1 MSKMENTFL
10 WNKSSGGVPSDYD
23 ELKIQ
28 VKNNTDN
35 IELNKN
41 EFDEFKKQYDN
52 KQQEQDNVIN
62 QKANTSDLEGYTTKQ
77 YVDNSLVGKQ
87 DILMWKNKPIKNI
100 VFEDSQVCINWL
112 NDDNSRIKVIS
123 YRGFGVHQGG
133 YYTPIPWNYISSERL
148 WIQFNP
154 NTGKWFWSESTN
166 FIARNMYVLIVEYV
180 EM

>member
-23 ELKIQ
+23 ELKKQ
-28 VKNNTDN
+28 VKNNIDN

-52 KQQEQDNVIN
+52 KQQEQDN
-62 QKANTSDLEGYTTKQ
+62 
-77 YVDNSLVGKQ
+77 SLVGKQ

-100 VFEDSQVCINWL
+100 VFEDSEVCINWL
-112 NDDNSRIKVIS
+112 NDNNNKIKVIS

-133 YYTPIPWNYISSERL
+133 YATPIPWNYISSERL

-154 NTGKWFWSESTN
+154 NTGKWFWSESSN